1 MKTVNKMSIITLVDI
16 SRSTPGKVFETSMSE
31 KQYNLLRKK
40 GKLGSQWKLKSEIK
54 SISVEEVENPE
65 EAVVEIVETT
75 ETEATPDKA
84 EAVNDAEPVKET
96 SEKKAYTEMSLEEL
110 RAEAKGRGLKFHHA
124 SRETKLIALLT
135 EADNA

>member
-65 EAVVEIVETT
+65 EAVVEIKEEETVE
-75 ETEATPDKA
+75 ETVEKVS
-84 EAVNDAEPVKET
+84 EEVEKPVVRKNYE
-96 SEKKAYTEMSLEEL
+96 EMSLEEL
-110 RAEAKGRGLKFHHA
+110 RTEAKGRGLKFHHA
-124 SRETKLIALLT
+124 SREKKIIALLT